1 MSTIA
6 ELNPV
11 PLWKHFAKLC
21 EIPRPSK
28 HEDKVVA
35 YIVDF
40 AKQRGLDVKLD
51 QIGNIIIKKPATPG
65 MENRKILAMQSHV
78 DMVPQKNADTEHD
91 FLTDAI
97 KPYVDGEWV
106 TAEGTTLGADN
117 GIGVAAILAL
127 LESEDIP
134 HPPLEALL
142 TIDEEAGMTGAKHLQ
157 PGHFEAELLL
167 NLDTEDEGELYVGC
181 AGGVDINVTLP
192 YRAQPVPVG
201 HKAFKLNVRGL
212 RGGHSG
218 LDIDKGRGNANKIAN
233 RIIDTALGE
242 ITELHIAELDGGS
255 LRNAI
260 PRESFSVV
268 TVPAEKAARLS
279 EIALQEI
286 ALIKAELD
294 NEAKLDITLEATK
307 APETVLDS
315 DTQQKLVR
323 ALRCCPNGVE
333 RMSTSLEGIAETSN
347 NLARVVTEE
356 GAQEGD
362 GGDHRVRIQCLVRS
376 LSDSARDQHGL
387 NVAAAFQLA
396 GANVSLDNAY
406 PGWTPNIQSP
416 LLALMK
422 DVYKDM
428 EGKEPEVKVIHAGLE
443 CGLLAKPYPHWD
455 MISFGPTIRRA
466 HSPEERVHIESVG
479 NFWAYFLKVVAAIPQ
494 KS

>member
-6 ELNPV
+6 ELNPQ

-35 YIVDF
+35 YILDF
-40 AKQRGLDVKLD
+40 ANARGLDAKLD

-65 MENRKILAMQSHV
+65 MEDRKTLAMQSHV
-78 DMVPQKNADTEHD
+78 DMVPQKNADTDHD
-91 FLTDAI
+91 FLTDSI
-97 KPYVDGEWV
+97 KPYIDGEWV

-127 LESEDIP
+127 LESTDIP

-142 TIDEEAGMTGAKHLQ
+142 TIDEEAGMTGAKNLQ

-181 AGGVDINVTLP
+181 AGGVDVNVALP
-192 YRAQPVPVG
+192 YTAEPVPAD
-201 HKAFKLNVRGL
+201 HKAFKLSVRGL

-233 RIIDTALGE
+233 RIVDAAQ
-242 ITELHIAELDGGS
+242 TELDALRIATLDGGS

-260 PRESFSVV
+260 PRESFTVI
-268 TVPAEKAARLS
+268 TVPAGNAARLM
-279 EIALQEI
+279 EIALQQI
-286 ALIKAELD
+286 AIIKAELD
-294 NEAKLDITLEATK
+294 NEAKLDVALDECE
-307 APETVLDS
+307 APESVMDS
-315 DTQQKLVR
+315 ASQRKLIL
-323 ALRCCPNGVE
+323 ALRACPNGVE
-333 RMSTSLEGIAETSN
+333 RMSTALDGIADTSN
-347 NLARVVTEE
+347 NLARVVTETE
-356 GAQEGD
+356 D
-362 GGDHRVRIQCLVRS
+362 GTSRVRIQCLVRS

-387 NVAAAFQLA
+387 NVAAAFELA
-396 GANVSLDNAY
+396 GADASLDNAY
-406 PGWTPNIQSP
+406 PGWTPNMQSP

-422 DVYKDM
+422 DVYKEM
-428 EGKEPEVKVIHAGLE
+428 EGTDPEVKVIHAGLE

-455 MISFGPTIRRA
+455 MVSFGPTIRRA

-479 NFWAYFLKVVAAIPQ
+479 NFWDYFLKVVEAIPER
-494 KS
+494 

>member
-6 ELNPV
+6 DLTPT

-28 HEDKVVA
+28 HEDQVVA

-40 AKQRGLDVKLD
+40 AKNRGLDVKLD

-65 MENRKILAMQSHV
+65 MEDRKTLAMQSHV

-91 FLTDAI
+91 FLTDSI

-127 LESEDIP
+127 FESTDIP
-134 HPPLEALL
+134 HPALEALL

-157 PGHFEAELLL
+157 PGHFEADLLL

-181 AGGVDINVTLP
+181 AGGVDVNVSLP
-192 YRAQPVPVG
+192 YTAESLPAG
-201 HKAFKLNVRGL
+201 YKAFKLSVRGL

-233 RIIDTALGE
+233 RIIDTALQQ
-242 ITELHIAELDGGS
+242 IPELRIASLDGGS

-260 PRESFSVV
+260 PRESFTVV
-268 TVPAEKAARLS
+268 AVPAEKAAQFEELTQS
-279 EIALQEI
+279 SSAV
-286 ALIKAELD
+286 IKAELD
-294 NEAKLDITLEATK
+294 NEPKLDIALEAAD
-307 APETVLDS
+307 APATVMDAT
-315 DTQQKLVR
+315 TQEKLIR
-323 ALRCCPNGVE
+323 TIRCCPNGVE
-333 RMSTSLEGIAETSN
+333 RMSTALEGIADTSN
-347 NLARVVTEE
+347 NLARVVTETSE
-356 GAQEGD
+356 SGTP
-362 GGDHRVRIQCLVRS
+362 HIRIQCLVRS
-376 LSDSARDQHGL
+376 LSDSARDEHGL

-396 GANVSLDNAY
+396 GAEASLDNAY
-406 PGWTPNIQSP
+406 PGWTPNMQSP

-422 DVYKDM
+422 DVYKEM

-443 CGLLAKPYPHWD
+443 CGLLAKPYPNWD
-455 MISFGPTIRRA
+455 MVSFGPTIRRA
-466 HSPEERVHIESVG
+466 HSPEERVHIQSVA
-479 NFWAYFLKVVAAIPQ
+479 NFWDYFVKVVAAIPR
-494 KS
+494 

>member
-1 MSTIA
+1 MTNIA
-6 ELNPV
+6 ELNPT

-28 HEDKVVA
+28 HEEKVVA
-35 YIVDF
+35 YILEF
-40 AKQRGLDVKLD
+40 AQARGLDVKLD
-51 QIGNIIIKKPATPG
+51 QIGNIIIKKPATAG
-65 MENRKILAMQSHV
+65 MEDRKTLAMQSHV
-78 DMVPQKNADTEHD
+78 DMVPQKNADTDHD
-91 FLTDAI
+91 FLTDPI
-97 KPYVDGEWV
+97 KAYVDGEWV

-127 LESEDIP
+127 LESTDIP

-142 TIDEEAGMTGAKHLQ
+142 TIDEEAGMTGAKNLK

-181 AGGVDINVTLP
+181 AGGVDVNAALP
-192 YRAQPVPVG
+192 YTAEPVPTG
-201 HKAFKLNVRGL
+201 HKAFKLSVRGL

-233 RIIDTALGE
+233 RIIDAALA
-242 ITELHIAELDGGS
+242 ELDSLRIASLDGGS

-260 PRESFSVV
+260 PRESFSVI
-268 TVPAEKAARLS
+268 TVHGDQVGRLL
-279 EIALQEI
+279 EIALQET
-286 ALIKAELD
+286 AVIKAELD
-294 NEAKLDITLEATK
+294 NEAKLDIAVEEADQP
-307 APETVLDS
+307 AAVMDAS
-315 DTQQKLVR
+315 TQQKLIWAIR
-323 ALRCCPNGVE
+323 ACPSGVE
-333 RMSTSLEGIAETSN
+333 RMSTDLEGIAETSN

-356 GAQEGD
+356 ED
-362 GGDHRVRIQCLVRS
+362 GQQRVRIQCLVRS

-387 NVAAAFQLA
+387 NVAAVFKLA
-396 GANVSLDNAY
+396 GAEASLDNAY
-406 PGWTPNIQSP
+406 PGWTPNMKSP

-455 MISFGPTIRRA
+455 MVSFGPTIRRA
-466 HSPEERVHIESVG
+466 HSPEERVHIASVG
-479 NFWAYFLKVVAAIPQ
+479 NFWEYFLNVVAAIPQ
-494 KS
+494 R

>member
-1 MSTIA
+1 MSNIA

-40 AKQRGLDVKLD
+40 CKERSLDVQLD
-51 QIGNIIIKKPATPG
+51 EIGNVIIRKPATPG
-65 MENRKILAMQSHV
+65 MEDRKILAMQSHV

-91 FLTDAI
+91 FLTDPI
-97 KPYVDGEWV
+97 KPYIDGDWV
-106 TAEGTTLGADN
+106 TAVGTTLGADN

-127 LESEDIP
+127 LESTDIP

-142 TIDEEAGMTGAKHLQ
+142 TIDEEAGMTGAKNLQ
-157 PGHFEAELLL
+157 PGYFEADLLL

-181 AGGVDINVTLP
+181 AGGVDVNAVLP
-192 YRAQPVPVG
+192 YSVEAVPAG
-201 HKAFKLNVRGL
+201 HIAFKLSVRGL

-233 RIIDTALGE
+233 RIIDAIWRE
-242 ITELHIAELDGGS
+242 IPELRIAALDGGS

-260 PRESFSVV
+260 PRESFSVI
-268 TVPAEKAARLS
+268 TVPSEAA
-279 EIALQEI
+279 AKLQPAVANECRAI
-286 ALIKAELD
+286 IRELD
-294 NEAKLDITLEATK
+294 NEPKLEFGLDAAEAP
-307 APETVLDS
+307 ASVMDQV
-315 DTQQKLVR
+315 TQQKLIH
-323 ALRCCPNGVE
+323 AIRCCPNGVE
-333 RMSTSLEGIAETSN
+333 RMSTALEGIADTSN

-356 GAQEGD
+356 GQ
-362 GGDHRVRIQCLVRS
+362 VRIQCLVRS

-387 NVAAAFQLA
+387 NVAATFELA
-396 GANVSLDNAY
+396 GAQTSLDNAY
-406 PGWTPNIQSP
+406 PGWTPNMQSP

-422 DVYKDM
+422 DVYKEM

-443 CGLLAKPYPHWD
+443 CGLLAKPYPNWD
-455 MISFGPTIRRA
+455 MVSFGPTIRRA

-479 NFWAYFLKVVAAIPQ
+479 NFWEYFLKVVAAIPHR
-494 KS
+494 

>member
-6 ELNPV
+6 ELTPT

-40 AKQRGLDVKLD
+40 AKSRGLDVKLD

-65 MENRKILAMQSHV
+65 MEDRKTLAMQSHV
-78 DMVPQKNADTEHD
+78 DMVPQKNADTQHD
-91 FLTDAI
+91 FLTDSI
-97 KPYVDGEWV
+97 KPYMDGEWV

-127 LESEDIP
+127 MESTDIP

-181 AGGVDINVTLP
+181 AGGVDVNISLP
-192 YRAQPVPVG
+192 YVAEPVKTG
-201 HKAFKLNVRGL
+201 HQAFKLSVRGL

-233 RIIDTALGE
+233 RIIDTAQQQIPALR
-242 ITELHIAELDGGS
+242 IASLDGGS

-268 TVPAEKAARLS
+268 TVPEGNAELFRDIVQQSSAT
-279 EIALQEI
+279 
-286 ALIKAELD
+286 IKAEFD
-294 NEAKLDITLEATK
+294 NEPKLDIALETAEIP
-307 APETVLDS
+307 AVVMDLA
-315 DTQQKLVR
+315 TQQKLIHCI
-323 ALRCCPNGVE
+323 RCCPNGVE
-333 RMSTSLEGIAETSN
+333 RMSTALEGIADTSN
-347 NLARVVTEE
+347 NLARVVTETGE
-356 GAQEGD
+356 SGNYQ
-362 GGDHRVRIQCLVRS
+362 VRIQCLVRS
-376 LSDSARDQHGL
+376 LSDSARDEHGL

-396 GANVSLDNAY
+396 GAEASLDNAY
-406 PGWTPNIQSP
+406 PGWTPNMQSP

-422 DVYKDM
+422 DVYKEM

-443 CGLLAKPYPHWD
+443 CGLLAKPYPNWD
-455 MISFGPTIRRA
+455 MVSFGPTIRRA
-466 HSPEERVHIESVG
+466 HSPEERVHIQSVA
-479 NFWAYFLKVVAAIPQ
+479 NFWDYFVKVVSAIPQ
-494 KS
+494 K

>member
-6 ELNPV
+6 ELNPQ

-35 YIVDF
+35 YILDF
-40 AKQRGLDVKLD
+40 ANARGLDVKLD

-65 MENRKILAMQSHV
+65 MEDRKILAMQSHV
-78 DMVPQKNADTEHD
+78 DMVPQKNADTDHD
-91 FLTDAI
+91 FLTDSI
-97 KPYVDGEWV
+97 KPYIDGEWV

-127 LESEDIP
+127 LESTDIP

-142 TIDEEAGMTGAKHLQ
+142 TIDEEAGMTGAKNLQ

-181 AGGVDINVTLP
+181 AGGVDVNVALP
-192 YRAQPVPVG
+192 YTAEPVPAD
-201 HKAFKLNVRGL
+201 HKAFKLSVRGL

-233 RIIDTALGE
+233 RIIDAAQ
-242 ITELHIAELDGGS
+242 TELAALRIASLDGGS

-260 PRESFSVV
+260 PRESFTVI
-268 TVPAEKAARLS
+268 TVPVDNAARLM
-279 EIALQEI
+279 EIALQQI
-286 ALIKAELD
+286 AIIKAELD
-294 NEAKLDITLEATK
+294 NEAKLDITLEECE
-307 APETVLDS
+307 APDS
-315 DTQQKLVR
+315 VMDSASQRKLIL
-323 ALRCCPNGVE
+323 ALRACPNGVE
-333 RMSTSLEGIAETSN
+333 RMSTALEGIADTSN
-347 NLARVVTEE
+347 NLARVVTETE
-356 GAQEGD
+356 DGAS
-362 GGDHRVRIQCLVRS
+362 RVRIQCLVRS

-387 NVAAAFQLA
+387 NVAAAFELA
-396 GANVSLDNAY
+396 GAAASLDNAY
-406 PGWTPNIQSP
+406 PGWTPNMQSP

-422 DVYKDM
+422 DVYKEM
-428 EGKEPEVKVIHAGLE
+428 EGADPKVKVIHAGLE

-455 MISFGPTIRRA
+455 MVSFGPTIRRA

-479 NFWAYFLKVVAAIPQ
+479 NFWNYFLKVVEAIPQ
-494 KS
+494 R

>member
-6 ELNPV
+6 ELNPT

-35 YIVDF
+35 YILDF
-40 AKQRGLDVKLD
+40 AKARGLEVKLD

-65 MENRKILAMQSHV
+65 MEDRKVLAMQSHV
-78 DMVPQKNADTEHD
+78 DMVPQKNADTEHN
-91 FLTDAI
+91 FLTDSI
-97 KPYVDGEWV
+97 KPYIDGEWV

-127 LESEDIP
+127 LESTDIP
-134 HPPLEALL
+134 HPALEALL
-142 TIDEEAGMTGAKHLQ
+142 TIDEEAGMTGAKNLQ

-181 AGGVDINVTLP
+181 AGGVDVNVSLP
-192 YRAQPVPVG
+192 YTAEPLPAG
-201 HKAFKLNVRGL
+201 YKAFKLSVRGL

-218 LDIDKGRGNANKIAN
+218 LDIDKGRGNANKVAN
-233 RIIDTALGE
+233 RIIDAALTE
-242 ITELHIAELDGGS
+242 IAGLRIGSLDGGS

-268 TVPAEKAARLS
+268 TVPADKAARLM
-279 EIALQEI
+279 EITLQET
-286 ALIKAELD
+286 AVIKAELD
-294 NEAKLDITLEATK
+294 TEAKLDITIEEC
-307 APETVLDS
+307 ETPDTVMDS
-315 DTQQKLVR
+315 ASQRKLIL
-323 ALRCCPNGVE
+323 ALRSCPSGVE
-333 RMSTSLEGIAETSN
+333 RMSTALEGIAETSN
-347 NLARVVTEE
+347 NLARVVTESE
-356 GAQEGD
+356 D
-362 GGDHRVRIQCLVRS
+362 GQSRVRVQCLVRS

-387 NVAAAFQLA
+387 NVAAAFELA
-396 GANVSLDNAY
+396 GAETSLDNAY
-406 PGWTPNIQSP
+406 PGWTPNMQSP

-422 DVYKDM
+422 AVYKEM

-455 MISFGPTIRRA
+455 MVSFGPTIRRA

-479 NFWAYFLKVVAAIPQ
+479 NFWAYFLKVVEAIPQ
-494 KS
+494 R

>member
-6 ELNPV
+6 ELNPT

-40 AKQRGLDVKLD
+40 ANARGLDVKLD
-51 QIGNIIIKKPATPG
+51 QIGNIIIKKSATAG
-65 MENRKILAMQSHV
+65 MEDRKTLAMQSHV
-78 DMVPQKNADTEHD
+78 DMVPQKNAGTTHD
-91 FLTDAI
+91 FLTDSI

-127 LESEDIP
+127 LESTDIP

-142 TIDEEAGMTGAKHLQ
+142 TIDEEAGMTGAKNLQ
-157 PGHFEAELLL
+157 PGHFEADLLL

-181 AGGVDINVTLP
+181 AGGVDVNITLP
-192 YRAQPVPVG
+192 YTAEPVPAG
-201 HKAFKLNVRGL
+201 HQAFKLTVRGL

-233 RIIDTALGE
+233 RIIDGALAE
-242 ITELHIAELDGGS
+242 ISDLRIASLDGGS

-260 PRESFSVV
+260 PRESFSVI
-268 TVPAEKAARLS
+268 TVPAESAAR
-279 EIALQEI
+279 LQEI
-286 ALIKAELD
+286 ALRDIAMIKAELD
-294 NEAKLDITLEATK
+294 NEAKLDIALEEGE
-307 APETVLDS
+307 APENVLEKEV
-315 DTQQKLVR
+315 QRKLIL
-323 ALRCCPNGVE
+323 ALRACPNGVE
-333 RMSTSLEGIAETSN
+333 RMSTALEGIADTSN

-356 GAQEGD
+356 VD
-362 GGDHRVRIQCLVRS
+362 GQNQVRIQCLVRS
-376 LSDSARDQHGL
+376 LSDSGRDQHGL
-387 NVAAAFQLA
+387 NVAAAFELA
-396 GANVSLDNAY
+396 GAKTSLDNAY
-406 PGWTPNIQSP
+406 PGWTPNMQSP

-422 DVYKDM
+422 GVYKDM

-443 CGLLAKPYPHWD
+443 CGLLAKPYPNWD
-455 MISFGPTIRRA
+455 MVSFGPTIRRA

-479 NFWAYFLKVVAAIPQ
+479 NFWNYFVKVVEAIPQ
-494 KS
+494 R

>member
-40 AKQRGLDVKLD
+40 ATARGLDVSLD

-65 MENRKILAMQSHV
+65 MEDRKTLAMQSHV

-91 FLTDAI
+91 FLTDSI
-97 KPYVDGEWV
+97 KPYIDGEWV

-127 LESEDIP
+127 LESTDIP
-134 HPPLEALL
+134 HPALEALL
-142 TIDEEAGMTGAKHLQ
+142 TIDEEAGMTGAKNLQ

-181 AGGVDINVTLP
+181 AGGVDVNVTLP
-192 YRAQPVPVG
+192 YSAETVPSA
-201 HKAFKLNVRGL
+201 HKAFRLSVRGL

-233 RIIDTALGE
+233 RIIDSALAE
-242 ITELHIAELDGGS
+242 IPALRIASLDGGS

-260 PRESFSVV
+260 PRESFSTI
-268 TVPAEKAARLS
+268 TVPADQSARLL
-279 EIALQEI
+279 EIALQDI
-286 ALIKAELD
+286 AIIKAELD
-294 NEAKLDITLEATK
+294 NEAKLDIALEECDT
-307 APETVLDS
+307 PESVLDRES
-315 DTQQKLVR
+315 QRKLIL
-323 ALRCCPNGVE
+323 ALRACPNGVE
-333 RMSTSLEGIAETSN
+333 RMSTALEGIADTSN
-347 NLARVVTEE
+347 NLARVVTETTE
-356 GAQEGD
+356 D
-362 GGDHRVRIQCLVRS
+362 GKHQVRIQCLVRS

-387 NVAAAFQLA
+387 NVAAAFELA
-396 GANVSLDNAY
+396 GAETSLDNAY
-406 PGWTPNIQSP
+406 PGWTPNMQSP

-422 DVYKDM
+422 DVYKEM
-428 EGKEPEVKVIHAGLE
+428 EGQEPEVKVIHAGLE

-455 MISFGPTIRRA
+455 MVSFGPTIRRA

-479 NFWAYFLKVVAAIPQ
+479 NFWAYFLKVVEATPAR
-494 KS
+494 